1 MAAAKGNKYAQGL
14 TTSGRPTAYR
24 PEYADLAYKYCLL
37 GATDADMAK
46 FFEVSEAT
54 ITNWKAENKEFLAS
68 IKAGREEADSNV
80 ANRLYTRATGYE
92 YKEVTFEK
100 ITLDPDKDNDNE
112 GGDVW
117 RKRITVKQQA
127 PDTTAAIFWLKNR
140 QKDKWRDKTETDI
153 TSKGNQIGGLNE
165 LTDDELLRII
175 NERNKG

>member
-14 TTSGRPTAYR
+14 TTSGRPTVYKD
-24 PEYADLAYKYCLL
+24 EYTALTYKFCLL
-37 GATDADMAK
+37 GATDADLAK
-46 FFEVSEAT
+46 FLEVAESTINEWKLKHKEFSEA
-54 ITNWKAENKEFLAS
+54 
-68 IKAGREEADSNV
+68 IKAGREDADANV

-100 ITLDPDKDNDNE
+100 IILDPDKDNDNE

-117 RKRITVKQQA
+117 RKRITVKQQP

-165 LTDDELLRII
+165 LTDDELLRIL